1 MNPLVRDLSAIVGAD
16 AVITDPTELTTYDCD
31 AYTIEKSLP
40 TAVVLPQTTEQV
52 VEVVR
57 YANRVGL
64 PIVPRGAGTGLSGG
78 ALAVNGGIVIT
89 TTRMNRIIWVDTRNR
104 RIRAQAG
111 AVNIQLTKAVQ
122 SAGLH
127 FAPDPS
133 SQGACTIGGNVAENS
148 GGPHTL
154 KYGVTVNH
162 VTGLQVVLPDGELLE
177 LGGVEDEPFGYDW
190 VGLLTG
196 SEGTLA
202 IVTEVTA
209 RLTPLPQGVRTLL
222 AVFETLED
230 ATQTVSDIIAAGI
243 IPAALELM
251 DALTLQAVEAAF
263 GYGFPLDAEAVLL
276 IELDGLEV
284 ELDAE
289 QERVLGICERNP
301 EFFSLGG
308 SNLPTDQAWRKKFC
322 RAREVRFAQTPQERA
337 RLWAA
342 RKKAIGALGRLAPS
356 CVTQDGVIPR
366 SKLPQVLREAFQI
379 AARYQLRLAN
389 VFHAGDGNLHPVLLF
404 DDADPEQVAR
414 VVEAGEAILAL
425 CLREGGSLT
434 GEHGIGTEKCA
445 LMHQMFSTHDLNT
458 MKRVKAIFNPHDRLN
473 PEKLFPDTRYC
484 YESKKRLRRAA
495 AGL

>member
-1 MNPLVRDLSAIVGAD
+1 MSQLTTLTRDLSAIVGNE
-16 AVITDPTELTTYDCD
+16 AVITDPTALRTYDCD
-31 AYTIEKSLP
+31 AYTIEKALP
-40 TAVVLPQTTEQV
+40 TVVVLPQTTEQV
-52 VEVVR
+52 VAIVR
-57 YANRVGL
+57 YANRVNL

-78 ALAVNGGIVIT
+78 ALAVNGGIVIA
-89 TTRMNRIIWVDTRNR
+89 TTRMTQILWVDTRNR
-104 RIRAQAG
+104 RLRAQAG
-111 AVNIQLTKAVQ
+111 AVNIQLTRAVQ
-122 SAGLH
+122 QANLH

-177 LGGVEDEPFGYDW
+177 LGGVDDEPFGYDW
-190 VGLLTG
+190 VGLMVG

-209 RLTPLPQGVRTLL
+209 RLTPNPQGVRTLL

-243 IPAALELM
+243 VPAALELM

-276 IELDGLEV
+276 IELDGLEA
-284 ELDAE
+284 ELEGE
-289 QERVLGICERNP
+289 QARVHAICERN
-301 EFFSLGG
+301 
-308 SNLPTDQAWRKKFC
+308 
-322 RAREVRFAQTPQERA
+322 RAREVRLARTPLERA

-366 SKLPQVLREAFQI
+366 SRLPQVLREAFQI
-379 AARYQLRLAN
+379 AARYQLQLAN

-404 DDADPEQVAR
+404 DDSDPEQVAR

-434 GEHGIGTEKCA
+434 GEHGIGTEKCT
-445 LMHQMFSTHDLNT
+445 LMRQMFSASDLDT

-473 PEKLFPDTRYC
+473 PEKMFPDTRYC
-484 YESKKRLRRAA
+484 YESKRRLMAGRRAA
-495 AGL
+495 AV

>member
-1 MNPLVRDLSAIVGAD
+1 MSRVEALSRALAQIVGTD
-16 AVITDPTELTTYDCD
+16 AVITDPVQLLAYDCD
-31 AYTIEKSLP
+31 AYTIEKALP
-40 TAVVLPQTTEQV
+40 TVVVLPQTTEQV
-52 VEVVR
+52 AAVVKL
-57 YANRVGL
+57 ANREGL
-64 PIVPRGAGTGLSGG
+64 PVVPRGAGTGLSGG
-78 ALAVNGGIVIT
+78 ALAVHGGIVIALG
-89 TTRMNRIIWVDTRNR
+89 RMNRILWVDSRNR

-111 AVNIQLTKAVQ
+111 VVNYQLSKAVQ
-122 SAGLH
+122 HENLH

-133 SQGACTIGGNVAENS
+133 SQGACTVGGNVAENS

-162 VTGLQVVLPDGELLE
+162 ITGLQVVLPDGEVVE
-177 LGGVEDEPFGYDW
+177 LGGEEDSPLGYDL

-202 IVTEVTA
+202 IVTEVVA
-209 RLTPLPQGVRTLL
+209 RLTPNPQATRTLL

-230 ATQTVSDIIAAGI
+230 ASQTVSDIIAGGI
-243 IPAALELM
+243 VPAALELM

-276 IELDGLEV
+276 IELDGLEA
-284 ELDAE
+284 ELDSE
-289 QERVLGICERNP
+289 QVQVLQICERN
-301 EFFSLGG
+301 
-308 SNLPTDQAWRKKFC
+308 
-322 RAREVRFAQTPQERA
+322 RAREVRRAATTQERA

-366 SKLPQVLREAFQI
+366 SKLPEVLREAARI
-379 AARYQLRLAN
+379 AAKYQLPLAN

-404 DDADPEQVAR
+404 DDSDPEQVAR
-414 VVEAGEAILAL
+414 VVEAGDEILAL
-425 CLREGGSLT
+425 CLRAGGSLT

-445 LMHQMFSTHDLNT
+445 MMHQMFTAHDLET
-458 MKRVKAIFNPHDRLN
+458 MKRVKAVFNPDDRLN
-473 PEKLFPDTRYC
+473 PEKIFPDTRYC
-484 YESKKRLRRAA
+484 YESKRALRRAA

>member
-1 MNPLVRDLSAIVGAD
+1 MSQLARDLSAIVGAD

-64 PIVPRGAGTGLSGG
+64 PLVPRGAGTGLSGG
-78 ALAVNGGIVIT
+78 ALAVKGGIVLA
-89 TTRMNRIIWVDTRNR
+89 TTRMNRIVWVDTRNR

-289 QERVLGICERNP
+289 REQVVGICERN
-301 EFFSLGG
+301 
-308 SNLPTDQAWRKKFC
+308 W
-322 RAREVRFAQTPQERA
+322 AREVRLAQTPQERA

-366 SKLPQVLREAFQI
+366 SRLPQVLREAFQI

-445 LMHQMFSTHDLNT
+445 LMHQMFSTNDLDT

-484 YESKKRLRRAA
+484 YESKRRLRRAA

>member
-1 MNPLVRDLSAIVGAD
+1 MMSQLARDLSAIVGAD

-78 ALAVNGGIVIT
+78 ALAVKGGIVLA
-89 TTRMNRIIWVDTRNR
+89 TTRMNRIVWVDTRNR

-289 QERVLGICERNP
+289 RERVVGICERN
-301 EFFSLGG
+301 
-308 SNLPTDQAWRKKFC
+308 
-322 RAREVRFAQTPQERA
+322 RAREVRLAQTPQERA

-366 SKLPQVLREAFQI
+366 SRLPQVLREAFQI

-445 LMHQMFSTHDLNT
+445 LMHQMFSTNDLDT

-484 YESKKRLRRAA
+484 YESKRRLRRAA

>member
-1 MNPLVRDLSAIVGAD
+1 MMSQLARDLSAIVGAD

-78 ALAVNGGIVIT
+78 ALAVKGGIVLA
-89 TTRMNRIIWVDTRNR
+89 TTRMNRIVWVDTRNR

-196 SEGTLA
+196 CEGTLA

-289 QERVLGICERNP
+289 REQVVGICERN
-301 EFFSLGG
+301 
-308 SNLPTDQAWRKKFC
+308 W
-322 RAREVRFAQTPQERA
+322 AREVRLAQTPQERA

-366 SKLPQVLREAFQI
+366 SRLPQVLREAFQI

-445 LMHQMFSTHDLNT
+445 LMHQMFSTNDLDT

-484 YESKKRLRRAA
+484 YESKRQLRRAA

>member
-1 MNPLVRDLSAIVGAD
+1 MMSQLARDLSAIVGAD

-78 ALAVNGGIVIT
+78 ALAVKGGIVLA
-89 TTRMNRIIWVDTRNR
+89 TTRMNRIVWVDTRNR

-230 ATQTVSDIIAAGI
+230 ATQTVSDIIAVGI

-289 QERVLGICERNP
+289 RERVVGICERN
-301 EFFSLGG
+301 
-308 SNLPTDQAWRKKFC
+308 W
-322 RAREVRFAQTPQERA
+322 AREVRLAQTPQERA

-366 SKLPQVLREAFQI
+366 SRLPQVLREAFQI

-404 DDADPEQVAR
+404 DDADPEQVAH

-445 LMHQMFSTHDLNT
+445 LMHQMFSTNDLDT

-484 YESKKRLRRAA
+484 YESKRRLRRAA

>member
-1 MNPLVRDLSAIVGAD
+1 MMSQLARDLSAIVGAD

-64 PIVPRGAGTGLSGG
+64 PLVPRGAGTGLSGG
-78 ALAVNGGIVIT
+78 ALAVKGGIVLA
-89 TTRMNRIIWVDTRNR
+89 TTRMNRIVWVDTRNR
-104 RIRAQAG
+104 RVRAQAG

-230 ATQTVSDIIAAGI
+230 ATQTVSDIIAVGI

-289 QERVLGICERNP
+289 RERVVGICERN
-301 EFFSLGG
+301 
-308 SNLPTDQAWRKKFC
+308 W
-322 RAREVRFAQTPQERA
+322 AREVRLAQTPQERA

-366 SKLPQVLREAFQI
+366 SRLPQVLREAFQI

-445 LMHQMFSTHDLNT
+445 LMHQMFSTNDLDT
-458 MKRVKAIFNPHDRLN
+458 MKRIKAIFNPHDRLN

-484 YESKKRLRRAA
+484 YESKRRLRRAA

>member
-1 MNPLVRDLSAIVGAD
+1 MSQLARDLSAIVGAD

-64 PIVPRGAGTGLSGG
+64 PLVPRGAGTGLSGG
-78 ALAVNGGIVIT
+78 ALAVKGGIVLA
-89 TTRMNRIIWVDTRNR
+89 TTRMNRIVWVDTRNR

-230 ATQTVSDIIAAGI
+230 ATQTVSDIIAVGI

-289 QERVLGICERNP
+289 RERVVGICERN
-301 EFFSLGG
+301 
-308 SNLPTDQAWRKKFC
+308 
-322 RAREVRFAQTPQERA
+322 RAREVRLAQTPQERA

-366 SKLPQVLREAFQI
+366 SRLPQVLREAFQI

-445 LMHQMFSTHDLNT
+445 LMHQMFSTNDLDT

-484 YESKKRLRRAA
+484 YESKRRLRRAA

>member
-1 MNPLVRDLSAIVGAD
+1 MTSLDALVRDLEPIVGAE
-16 AVITDPTELTTYDCD
+16 AVITDPTQLATYDCD
-31 AYTIEKSLP
+31 AYTIEKALP
-40 TAVVLPQTTEQV
+40 TVVVLPQTTDQV
-52 VEVVR
+52 AQVMR

-64 PIVPRGAGTGLSGG
+64 PVVPRGAGTGLSGG
-78 ALAVNGGIVIT
+78 ALAVNGGIVIA
-89 TTRMNRIIWVDTRNR
+89 TTRMTRILWVDVRNR
-104 RIRAQAG
+104 RLRAQAG
-111 AVNIQLTKAVQ
+111 AVNVQLTKAVQ
-122 SAGLH
+122 HARLH

-162 VTGLQVVLPDGELLE
+162 VTGLQVVLPDGEVLE
-177 LGGVEDEPFGYDW
+177 LGGVEDEPFGYNW
-190 VGLLTG
+190 VGLMVG

-202 IVTEVTA
+202 LITEVTA
-209 RLTPLPQGVRTLL
+209 RLTPLPQSVRTLL

-230 ATQTVSDIIAAGI
+230 ATQTVSDIIATGI

-284 ELDAE
+284 ELDTE
-289 QERVLGICERNP
+289 RERVEAICTRN
-301 EFFSLGG
+301 
-308 SNLPTDQAWRKKFC
+308 
-322 RAREVRFAQTPQERA
+322 RAREVRRAQTPQERA
-337 RLWAA
+337 KLWAA

-379 AARYQLRLAN
+379 AAHYQLQLAN

-404 DDADPEQVAR
+404 DDADPVQVAR
-414 VVEAGEAILAL
+414 VVEAGEAILEL

-434 GEHGIGTEKCA
+434 GEHGIGVEKCA
-445 LMHQMFSTHDLNT
+445 LMHHMFSTSDLDT
-458 MKRVKAIFNPHDRLN
+458 MKRIKAIFNPHDTLN
-473 PEKLFPDTRYC
+473 PEKMFPDTRYC
-484 YESKKRLRRAA
+484 YESKKRLRRAVV
-495 AGL
+495 GL

>member
-1 MNPLVRDLSAIVGAD
+1 
-16 AVITDPTELTTYDCD
+16 
-31 AYTIEKSLP
+31 
-40 TAVVLPQTTEQV
+40 
-52 VEVVR
+52 
-57 YANRVGL
+57 
-64 PIVPRGAGTGLSGG
+64 
-78 ALAVNGGIVIT
+78 
-89 TTRMNRIIWVDTRNR
+89 
-104 RIRAQAG
+104 
-111 AVNIQLTKAVQ
+111 
-122 SAGLH
+122 
-127 FAPDPS
+127 
-133 SQGACTIGGNVAENS
+133 
-148 GGPHTL
+148 
-154 KYGVTVNH
+154 
-162 VTGLQVVLPDGELLE
+162 

-289 QERVLGICERNP
+289 RERVVGICERN
-301 EFFSLGG
+301 
-308 SNLPTDQAWRKKFC
+308 W
-322 RAREVRFAQTPQERA
+322 AREVRLAQTPQERA

-366 SKLPQVLREAFQI
+366 SRLPQVLREAFQI

-445 LMHQMFSTHDLNT
+445 LMHQMFSTNDLDT

-484 YESKKRLRRAA
+484 YESKRRLRRAA

>member
-1 MNPLVRDLSAIVGAD
+1 MNLSESLRRELEQIVGAD
-16 AVITDPTELTTYDCD
+16 GVLTDPVQLLAYDCD
-31 AYTIEKSLP
+31 AYTIEKALP
-40 TAVVLPQTTEQV
+40 TVVVLPETTEQV
-52 VEVVR
+52 AAVVR
-57 YANRVGL
+57 LANREGL
-64 PIVPRGAGTGLSGG
+64 PVVPRGAGTGLSGG
-78 ALAVNGGIVIT
+78 ALAVNGGIVIGFS
-89 TTRMNRIIWVDTRNR
+89 RMHRILWVDTRNR
-104 RIRAQAG
+104 RLRAQAG
-111 AVNIQLTKAVQ
+111 AINYQLSKAVQ
-122 SAGLH
+122 HANLH

-162 VTGLQVVLPDGELLE
+162 ITGLQLVLPDGEVVE
-177 LGGVEDEPFGYDW
+177 VGGVEDEPFGYDF

-209 RLTPLPQGVRTLL
+209 RLTPNPQGVRTLL
-222 AVFETLED
+222 AVFNTLED
-230 ATQTVSDIIAAGI
+230 ASQAVSDIIASGI
-243 IPAALELM
+243 VPAALELM

-276 IELDGLEV
+276 IELDGLEA
-284 ELDAE
+284 ELDCE
-289 QERVLGICERNP
+289 QAAVIEICQRN
-301 EFFSLGG
+301 
-308 SNLPTDQAWRKKFC
+308 C
-322 RAREVRFAQTPQERA
+322 AREVRRATTPQERA

-366 SKLPQVLREAFQI
+366 SKLPQVLREAAQI
-379 AARYQLRLAN
+379 AAKYQLQLAN

-404 DDADPEQVAR
+404 DDSDPDQVAR
-414 VVEAGEAILAL
+414 VVAAGEEILAL
-425 CLREGGSLT
+425 CLRAGGSLT

-445 LMHQMFSTHDLNT
+445 MMRQMFAARDLEV
-458 MKRVKAIFNPHDRLN
+458 MKRVKAVFNPHDRLN
-473 PEKLFPDTRYC
+473 PEKIFPDTRYC
-484 YESKKRLRRAA
+484 YESKHALRRGA

>member
-1 MNPLVRDLSAIVGAD
+1 MMSQLARDLSAIVGAD

-78 ALAVNGGIVIT
+78 ALAVKGGIVLA
-89 TTRMNRIIWVDTRNR
+89 TTRMNRIVWVDTRNR

-289 QERVLGICERNP
+289 RERVVGICERN
-301 EFFSLGG
+301 
-308 SNLPTDQAWRKKFC
+308 W
-322 RAREVRFAQTPQERA
+322 AREVRLAQTPQERA

-366 SKLPQVLREAFQI
+366 SRLPQVLREAFQI

-404 DDADPEQVAR
+404 DDADPEQVAH

-445 LMHQMFSTHDLNT
+445 LMHQMFSTNDLDT

-484 YESKKRLRRAA
+484 YESKRRLRRAA

>member
-1 MNPLVRDLSAIVGAD
+1 MMSQLARDLSAIVGAD

-78 ALAVNGGIVIT
+78 ALAVKGSIVLA
-89 TTRMNRIIWVDTRNR
+89 TTRMNRIVWVDTRNR

-289 QERVLGICERNP
+289 RERVVGICERN
-301 EFFSLGG
+301 
-308 SNLPTDQAWRKKFC
+308 
-322 RAREVRFAQTPQERA
+322 RAREVRLAQTPQERA

-366 SKLPQVLREAFQI
+366 SRLPQVLREAFQI

-445 LMHQMFSTHDLNT
+445 LMHQMFSTNDLDT

-484 YESKKRLRRAA
+484 YESKRRLRRAA

>member
-1 MNPLVRDLSAIVGAD
+1 MMSQLARDLSAIVGAD

-78 ALAVNGGIVIT
+78 ALAVKGGIVLA
-89 TTRMNRIIWVDTRNR
+89 TTRMNRIVWVDTRNR

-289 QERVLGICERNP
+289 REQVVGICERN
-301 EFFSLGG
+301 
-308 SNLPTDQAWRKKFC
+308 W
-322 RAREVRFAQTPQERA
+322 AREVRLAQTPQERA

-366 SKLPQVLREAFQI
+366 SRLPQVLREAFQI

-445 LMHQMFSTHDLNT
+445 LMHQMFSTNDLDT

-484 YESKKRLRRAA
+484 YESKRRLRRAA

>member
-1 MNPLVRDLSAIVGAD
+1 V
-16 AVITDPTELTTYDCD
+16 
-31 AYTIEKSLP
+31 
-40 TAVVLPQTTEQV
+40 
-52 VEVVR
+52 
-57 YANRVGL
+57 
-64 PIVPRGAGTGLSGG
+64 
-78 ALAVNGGIVIT
+78 
-89 TTRMNRIIWVDTRNR
+89 
-104 RIRAQAG
+104 
-111 AVNIQLTKAVQ
+111 
-122 SAGLH
+122 
-127 FAPDPS
+127 
-133 SQGACTIGGNVAENS
+133 
-148 GGPHTL
+148 
-154 KYGVTVNH
+154 
-162 VTGLQVVLPDGELLE
+162 LE

-190 VGLLTG
+190 VGLMVG

-251 DALTLQAVEAAF
+251 DGLTLQAVEAAF

-284 ELDAE
+284 ELDE
-289 QERVLGICERNP
+289 ERERVEAICGRH
-301 EFFSLGG
+301 
-308 SNLPTDQAWRKKFC
+308 
-322 RAREVRFAQTPQERA
+322 RAREVRRAQTPQERA
-337 RLWAA
+337 KLWAA

-379 AARYQLRLAN
+379 AARYNLQLAN

-404 DDADPEQVAR
+404 DDADAEQVAR
-414 VVEAGEAILAL
+414 VVEAGEAILEL

-434 GEHGIGTEKCA
+434 GEHGIGVEKCA
-445 LMHQMFSTHDLNT
+445 LMHQMFSTSDLDT
-458 MKRVKAIFNPHDRLN
+458 MKRVKAIFNPRDQLN
-473 PEKLFPDTRYC
+473 PEKMFPDTRYC

-495 AGL
+495 MGL

>member
-1 MNPLVRDLSAIVGAD
+1 MMSQLARDLSAIVGAD

-64 PIVPRGAGTGLSGG
+64 PLVPRGAGTGLSGG
-78 ALAVNGGIVIT
+78 ALAVKGGIVLA
-89 TTRMNRIIWVDTRNR
+89 TTRMNRIVWVDTRNR

-289 QERVLGICERNP
+289 RERVVGICERN
-301 EFFSLGG
+301 
-308 SNLPTDQAWRKKFC
+308 
-322 RAREVRFAQTPQERA
+322 RAREVRLAQTPQERA

-366 SKLPQVLREAFQI
+366 SRLPQVLREAFQI

-445 LMHQMFSTHDLNT
+445 LMHQMFSTNDLDT

-484 YESKKRLRRAA
+484 YESKRRLRRAA

>member
-1 MNPLVRDLSAIVGAD
+1 MRAPETLVRDLARIVGAD
-16 AVITDPTELTTYDCD
+16 AVISDPTELATYDCD

-40 TAVVLPQTTEQV
+40 TVVVLPQTTEQV
-52 VEVVR
+52 SQVVR
-57 YANRVGL
+57 YANRAGL

-78 ALAVNGGIVIT
+78 ALAVDGGIVIT
-89 TTRMNRIIWVDTRNR
+89 TTRMTRILWVDERNR
-104 RIRAQAG
+104 RLRAQAG

-122 SAGLH
+122 GAGLH

-162 VTGLQVVLPDGELLE
+162 VTGLQVVLPDGEVLE

-190 VGLLTG
+190 VGLMVG

-202 IVTEVTA
+202 IVTEVVA

-276 IELDGLEV
+276 IELDGLEA
-284 ELDAE
+284 ELDE
-289 QERVLGICERNP
+289 ERERVEAICMHH
-301 EFFSLGG
+301 
-308 SNLPTDQAWRKKFC
+308 
-322 RAREVRFAQTPQERA
+322 RAREVRRAQTALERA
-337 RLWAA
+337 KLWAA

-379 AARYQLRLAN
+379 AARHQLQLAN

-404 DDADPEQVAR
+404 DDADPVQVAR
-414 VVEAGEAILAL
+414 VVEAGEEILAL

-434 GEHGIGTEKCA
+434 GEHGIGVEKCA
-445 LMHQMFSTHDLNT
+445 LMHQMFSQTDLDT
-458 MKRVKAIFNPHDRLN
+458 MKRVKAIFNPRDQLN
-473 PEKLFPDTRYC
+473 PEKMFPDTRYC

-495 AGL
+495 MGL

>member
-1 MNPLVRDLSAIVGAD
+1 MSLPESLRTELERIVGVD
-16 AVITDPTELTTYDCD
+16 GVLTDPIQLLAYDCD
-31 AYTIEKSLP
+31 AYTIEKALP

-52 VEVVR
+52 AAVARLATRE
-57 YANRVGL
+57 GL

-78 ALAVNGGIVIT
+78 ALATQGGIVLAFSRM
-89 TTRMNRIIWVDTRNR
+89 TRILWVDTRNR
-104 RIRAQAG
+104 RLRAQAG
-111 AVNIQLTKAVQ
+111 AVNYQLTKAVQ
-122 SAGLH
+122 GAGLH

-162 VTGLQVVLPDGELLE
+162 ITGLQVVLPDGEVAE
-177 LGGVEDEPFGYDW
+177 LGGDEDEPYGYDL

-209 RLTPLPQGVRTLL
+209 RLTPNPQATRTLL

-230 ATQTVSDIIAAGI
+230 ASQTVSDIIAAGI
-243 IPAALELM
+243 VPAALELM

-276 IELDGLEV
+276 IELDGLEA
-284 ELDAE
+284 ELDGE
-289 QERVLGICERNP
+289 QARALEICQRN
-301 EFFSLGG
+301 
-308 SNLPTDQAWRKKFC
+308 
-322 RAREVRFAQTPQERA
+322 RAREVRRAITPQERA
-337 RLWAA
+337 KLWAA

-366 SKLPQVLREAFQI
+366 SKLPQVLREAGRI
-379 AARYQLRLAN
+379 AEKYGLRLAN

-404 DDADPEQVAR
+404 DDSDPDQVAR
-414 VVEAGEAILAL
+414 VVLAGDEILAL
-425 CLREGGSLT
+425 CLREGGSLS

-445 LMHQMFSTHDLNT
+445 IMHQMFTAQDLAL
-458 MKRVKAIFNPHDRLN
+458 MKRVKAVFNPSDALN
-473 PEKLFPDTRYC
+473 PDKMFPDTRYC
-484 YESKKRLRRAA
+484 YESKRRLTAVRRAA
-495 AGL
+495 AV

>member
-1 MNPLVRDLSAIVGAD
+1 MNLSESLRQELEQIAGAD
-16 AVITDPTELTTYDCD
+16 GVITDPVQLLAYDCD
-31 AYTIEKSLP
+31 AYTIEKALP
-40 TAVVLPQTTEQV
+40 TVVVLPQTTEQV
-52 VEVVR
+52 AALVKL
-57 YANRVGL
+57 ANREGL
-64 PIVPRGAGTGLSGG
+64 PITPRGAGTGLSGG
-78 ALAVNGGIVIT
+78 ALAVNGGLVIGFS
-89 TTRMNRIIWVDTRNR
+89 RMHRILWVDVRNR
-104 RIRAQAG
+104 RLRAQAG
-111 AVNIQLTKAVQ
+111 AVNYQLSKAVQ
-122 SAGLH
+122 SENLH

-162 VTGLQVVLPDGELLE
+162 ITGLQVVLPDGEVVE
-177 LGGVEDEPFGYDW
+177 LGGVEDEPFGYDL

-209 RLTPLPQGVRTLL
+209 RLTPNPQGVRTLL
-222 AVFETLED
+222 AVFNTLED
-230 ATQTVSDIIAAGI
+230 ASQTVSDIIAGGI
-243 IPAALELM
+243 VPAALELM

-276 IELDGLEV
+276 IELDGLEA
-284 ELDAE
+284 ELDGE
-289 QERVLGICERNP
+289 QAAVIEICQRN
-301 EFFSLGG
+301 
-308 SNLPTDQAWRKKFC
+308 C
-322 RAREVRFAQTPQERA
+322 AREVRRATTPQERA

-366 SKLPQVLREAFQI
+366 SKLPQVLREAALI
-379 AARYQLRLAN
+379 ATKYQLQLAN
-389 VFHAGDGNLHPVLLF
+389 VFHAGDGNLHPVLLL
-404 DDADPEQVAR
+404 DDSDPEQVAR
-414 VVEAGEAILAL
+414 VVEAGDEILAL

-434 GEHGIGTEKCA
+434 GEHGIGVEKCA
-445 LMHQMFSTHDLNT
+445 MMHQMFTAHDLDT
-458 MKRVKAIFNPHDRLN
+458 MKRVKAVFNPHDRLN

-484 YESKKRLRRAA
+484 YESKRALRRGA

>member
-1 MNPLVRDLSAIVGAD
+1 MMSQLARDLSAIVGD
-16 AVITDPTELTTYDCD
+16 EAVITDPTELTTYDCD

-52 VEVVR
+52 VELVR

-78 ALAVNGGIVIT
+78 ALAVNGGVVIA
-89 TTRMNRIIWVDTRNR
+89 TTRMNRILWVDTRNR
-104 RIRAQAG
+104 RIRVQAG
-111 AVNIQLTKAVQ
+111 AVNITLTKAAQ
-122 SAGLH
+122 HAGLH

-209 RLTPLPQGVRTLL
+209 RLIPLPQGVRTLL

-263 GYGFPLDAEAVLL
+263 GYGLPLDAEAVLL

-289 QERVLGICERNP
+289 REQVVGICKRH
-301 EFFSLGG
+301 
-308 SNLPTDQAWRKKFC
+308 Q
-322 RAREVRFAQTPQERA
+322 AREVRLAQTPQERA

-414 VVEAGEAILAL
+414 VVDAGEAILAL

-445 LMHQMFSTHDLNT
+445 LMHQMFSTNDLDT
-458 MKRVKAIFNPHDRLN
+458 MKRVKAIFNPADRLN